1 MVDDKHENVQWEAS
15 INSSTRYNNIFG
27 CIQTRLG
34 GNMSGNF
41 HMGVMVS
48 YRENVAH
55 KYSRARSSEV
65 SHPFKY
71 SLPGSV
77 INPSSSGQHDS
88 SILLVEHGRNP
99 ERTTADQ
106 DFKTNLVL
114 SVRETNL
121 SYSRIYSKYRQSFGR
136 LGISQFSGQQRM
148 ETCPMSFKIIC
159 KQFGTPLVDLFAS
172 RLCHQLPR
180 YMSWRPDPQ
189 SIATDALHQD
199 WKNQFCYAFLPF
211 SLIGRVLR
219 KVLKDQT
226 KLIVTPAWQRQ
237 SWYPTL
243 LKMAIADPFLL
254 PKHQKILLNSEGKIH
269 PLVQNSTLRLVAWL
283 VSGKLICRANIGKG
297 Y

>member
-1 MVDDKHENVQWEAS
+1 
-15 INSSTRYNNIFG
+15 
-27 CIQTRLG
+27 
-34 GNMSGNF
+34 
-41 HMGVMVS
+41 MVS

-77 INPSSSGQHDS
+77 INHLRVD
-88 SILLVEHGRNP
+88 NM
-99 ERTTADQ
+99 TA
-106 DFKTNLVL
+106 
-114 SVRETNL
+114 L
-121 SYSRIYSKYRQSFGR
+121 SYLLNLGGTQSEELIKISKQIWSYLLEKQICMTVEYVPSIDNHLADWESRNFQDRSEWK
-136 LGISQFSGQQRM
+136 L
-148 ETCPMSFKIIC
+148 CPMSFKIIC
-159 KQFGTPLVDLFAS
+159 KKFGTPLVDLFAS
-172 RLCHQLPR
+172 RLCHQHPR

-199 WKNQFCYAFLPF
+199 WKNQFCYAFPPF

-219 KVLKDQT
+219 KVQKDQT
-226 KLIVTPAWQRQ
+226 KLIIVTPAWQSQ

-254 PKHQKILLNSEGKIH
+254 PKHQKILLNPEGKIH

-283 VSGKLICRANIGKG
+283 VSGKTYLQREYQKGLLTLSQIPEGKVLSSQL
-297 Y
+297 